1 MDTLTA
7 AQRGSIWRNRSFQI
21 LFASTLFVAFSAQVY
36 NLAMPLLVYELTQSS
51 EVMGWMRAV
60 EFMPNLV
67 LALFIGVWVDRV
79 NKKKWSQVMLFGQAA
94 MVLTSYLAVE
104 WMANPLWILF
114 PSAFFMMAFNY
125 GYHNAR
131 MSMMK
136 RALAPETQN
145 TAIARMSS
153 LNSFMETVG
162 PVLSGALML
171 MSAIHNVFIG
181 VGVMLLIAYWQLE
194 RLDYSVSS
202 SVHHQPV
209 FSALKEGWN
218 ILRAEKNMWTITLA
232 VMVINTTGA
241 VFWIQA
247 IYYAKAELALNA
259 VEVSYLIAASGI
271 GGLVGSFSADKVR
284 QRLGLGWLLI
294 ASIALEAIGFVI
306 PLLLP
311 NVVSLAISFFW
322 ISAIGLYSSICIWS
336 YRQEAFDEQYLG
348 RVTGLTGSLFKLLMP
363 IGLASSGYIASA
375 VGVEWLFV
383 VCFVVQLLVAMT
395 LMFTGVRAV
404 R

>member
-21 LFASTLFVAFSAQVY
+21 LFTSTLFVAFSAQVY

-181 VGVMLLIAYWQLE
+181 VGVMLLLAYWQLE
-194 RLDYSVSS
+194 RLDYSASS

-209 FSALKEGWN
+209 FSALKEGWK
-218 ILRAEKNMWTITLA
+218 ILRAEQNMWTITLA

-306 PLLLP
+306 PLFLP

-383 VCFVVQLLVAMT
+383 VCFVVQLLVAMA
-395 LMFTGVRAV
+395 LMFTGVKAV

>member
-36 NLAMPLLVYELTQSS
+36 NLAMPLLVYELTQSP

-104 WMANPLWILF
+104 WMANPLWLLF

-181 VGVMLLIAYWQLE
+181 VGVMLLLAYWQLE
-194 RLDYSVSS
+194 RLDYTASS

-209 FSALKEGWN
+209 FSALKEGWK
-218 ILRAEKNMWTITLA
+218 ILRAEQNMWTITLA

-306 PLLLP
+306 PLFLP

-348 RVTGLTGSLFKLLMP
+348 RVTGLT
-363 IGLASSGYIASA
+363 
-375 VGVEWLFV
+375 
-383 VCFVVQLLVAMT
+383 
-395 LMFTGVRAV
+395 
-404 R
+404 